1 MWKITLTIKQNS
13 IWELQQ
19 ELNNLEYIEI
29 HLKRNPTEN
38 SIQKKK
44 EKKNHQLGVPGGRS
58 GFRIHTPQKP
68 SKASKNSKP

>member
-1 MWKITLTIKQNS
+1 MKKHTNNQTEFNMRITATTKQSRVHWNSSKTKPNWKFNS
-13 IWELQQ
+13 
-19 ELNNLEYIEI
+19 
-29 HLKRNPTEN
+29 
-38 SIQKKK
+38 KKK

>member
-1 MWKITLTIKQNS
+1 MWKNTLTIKQNS

-19 ELNNLEYIEI
+19 QLNNLEYIEI

-44 EKKNHQLGVPGGRS
+44 KKKSPAWSPGWKK
-58 GFRIHTPQKP
+58 RIQDPYSSETQ
-68 SKASKNSKP
+68 